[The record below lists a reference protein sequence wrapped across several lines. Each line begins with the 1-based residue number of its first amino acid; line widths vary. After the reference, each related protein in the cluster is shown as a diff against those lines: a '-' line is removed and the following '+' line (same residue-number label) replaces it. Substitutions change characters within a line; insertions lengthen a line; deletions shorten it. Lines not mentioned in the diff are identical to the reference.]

1 MNKNKKLKL
10 TKLTIANLDRV
21 KGGRPPCA
29 CEWTAGD
36 GEFNRDHFTIISCR
50 VCPITDYPCL

>member
-10 TKLTIANLDRV
+10 TKLTVANLDRV

-29 CEWTAGD
+29 CEWTAGN
-36 GEFNRDHFTIISCR
+36 GQFNYDHVTIISCI
-50 VCPITDYPCL
+50 VCPITD